1 MAKESSILNPNR
13 NPGMTKSEAESIF
26 RQYFG
31 VTNFIWLEGKI
42 GADITDYNIDGT
54 ARFAN
59 GETIVT
65 YFRDDFVN
73 MRHDF
78 LDVIEDD
85 VLAGATDVDGNPY
98 QMVHLPL
105 TANPL
110 PGIHMCGYYQ
120 NYYVGNDVV
129 IVPNFLDPNDDVAKD
144 ISQQLYPAKTMVQID
159 FRELYEDD
167 G

>member
-85 VLAGATDVDGNPY
+85 VLAGATEWMETLIRWFIYLSRQIHYLESTCV
-98 QMVHLPL
+98 
-105 TANPL
+105 
-110 PGIHMCGYYQ
+110 GITQ
-120 NYYVGNDVV
+120 T
-129 IVPNFLDPNDDVAKD
+129 
-144 ISQQLYPAKTMVQID
+144 TM
-159 FRELYEDD
+159 
-167 G
+167 